1 MRGYWLR
8 PCVHL
13 CLFVTSR
20 CFIRTDGP
28 IEVHRR
34 GTACSTYAANRSCC
48 QHRLS
53 TVDLVDDTYDGRRV
67 LAVYCASVNCNP
79 LTSLLRLVVLQPVHV
94 FVRQLT
100 TFRPTRRV
108 ARSVCSPS
116 AVAQILVGTRCTQSR
131 VCAFFCSRRI
141 WVNVARDPVSGV
153 VASDSAHCRD
163 VIVSVSCTFAAISP
177 VSGRKCV
184 RPVQLFVCRSRRRQR
199 CQQILTT
206 RCKCV
211 R

>member
-1 MRGYWLR
+1 LRGYWLR

-131 VCAFFCSRRI
+131 VCAFF
-141 WVNVARDPVSGV
+141 VPGVSGSTLPVTPFLGSSPLTPPTV
-153 VASDSAHCRD
+153 VTSSFPYPARLPPFRQYQEENASDPFSCSSA
-163 VIVSVSCTFAAISP
+163 AAADDNDAN
-177 VSGRKCV
+177 RY
-184 RPVQLFVCRSRRRQR
+184 
-199 CQQILTT
+199 
-206 RCKCV
+206 
-211 R
+211 